1 MTDSKKQQTKV
12 HSSNPAILIVDDDDG
27 LSALMQKCLRAEGFR
42 TARTATC
49 PETLEW
55 FRNNGADLML
65 LDHKLPDTTGKRLL
79 KQLVKEKYTVP
90 FIVIT
95 GHGDEQLAV
104 EMLKCGARDYI
115 IKDMTLL
122 KLLPSVVSRTLR
134 QVEREK
140 KLAQAEKYLED
151 LAKFASESPFTVIRI
166 SRNGTILYANDTSLT
181 LLRHWRCKVGDIVPG
196 DWCKL
201 ITEVLDSNRTRVT
214 EVKYGSRILSFV
226 IAPVA
231 KAGYANI
238 YGRDVTEYKM
248 AEDKL
253 KKLNEELE
261 KRVIERT
268 EKLTVANK
276 QLLQENKERKHL
288 EEQLLDIIERERR
301 WIGQELHDSI
311 GQQLTGVEFMAE
323 TLQHKLYSKS
333 LDEATYAARI
343 TALVNQAAEQMHE
356 FARKL
361 HPVDLNVSNLTSAFD
376 DLAASTEHLFSISC
390 IFKHSKSVSVN
401 DTSVTINLYRIAQE
415 AITNAVRH
423 GGAKNVVIKLTSI
436 RGRSTLTVKSDGLD
450 FPGNQA
456 ASKGMGLKLMNHR
469 AETIGGSLS
478 IHKGANGGAIVTCM
492 FPSKKQ

>member
-151 LAKFASESPFTVIRI
+151 LAKFASESPFAVMRI
-166 SRNGTILYANDTSLT
+166 SLNGTILYANDTSLT

-478 IHKGANGGAIVTCM
+478 IHRGANGGTIVTCM